1 MAMGSEE
8 GSIFVYAWPEME
20 CLATV
25 DGTSGTARAAVAI
38 TDLAFSPDG
47 SELLSVAAERAT

>member
-8 GSIFVYAWPEME
+8 GSIYVYAWPEME

-25 DGTSGTARAAVAI
+25 DGTSGTSRAAVAI